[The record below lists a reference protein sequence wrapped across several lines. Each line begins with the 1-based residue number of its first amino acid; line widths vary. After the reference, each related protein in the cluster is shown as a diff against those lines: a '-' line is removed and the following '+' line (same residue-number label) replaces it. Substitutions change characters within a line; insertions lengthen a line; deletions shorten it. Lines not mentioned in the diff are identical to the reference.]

1 MARCAT
7 SLAPLLV
14 IVTLVLGSIESVT
27 AGVFRALEASS
38 SSAFQWVEDPHAADP
53 CTSPGCVNHVK
64 YGYNVVPRNVSS
76 DAKIVFQE
84 AQRPQRLAAVFNLDI
99 YTQPGCVVSACT
111 MKKVALFFP
120 KEDCFNAFAEKTA
133 NQPDGVTVLL
143 KYGGMYYEHLPEGE
157 LYAKFERQNRLTQQR
172 TCTYEVRSGFKRW
185 I

>member
-1 MARCAT
+1 MT
-7 SLAPLLV
+7 TLLLF
-14 IVTLVLGSIESVT
+14 ITLVLATCGSTTGS
-27 AGVFRALEASS
+27 VFRQLQTASS
-38 SSAFQWVEDPHAADP
+38 SFQWVEDPHAADP

-76 DAKIVFQE
+76 DAKIVFQQ
-84 AQRPQRLAAVFNLDI
+84 AQRPKGLSAVFNLDI

-111 MKKVALFFP
+111 TKTVLFLFP
-120 KEDCFNAFAEKTA
+120 KEDCFNVFAEKTA
-133 NQPDGVTVLL
+133 NQPDGVTALL

-172 TCTYEVRSGFKRW
+172 TCTFEVRSGFKRW